1 MEPRQRP
8 YAGEADLQPL
18 ADLLNA
24 CEEVDRLGFGVS
36 VPVLRHQLLQA
47 PAPQFISLWEDDNGK
62 LAGFANIQAIRPSP
76 EGIEGWLAFSVH
88 PAARP
93 PRTEDPGKRIIE
105 WGVARMREAGQEKG
119 IRAMLVTQAR
129 DDETYRNS
137 LLKESG
143 FTVAGYMFMM
153 ARRLDELPEPQLPDG
168 FKLRTPAGEAEAEKW
183 VAMHNETFAESP
195 RTARLTIEEYRRR
208 LSAPFYEPGLDLLA
222 VAPDGA
228 FAAFC
233 LCRRSMPEE
242 KAQTGGKEGWVSLL
256 GARREH
262 RKLGLGRAMLLE
274 GLRRLKAAG
283 VETALLGVEADNP
296 TGATRLYESVGFRK
310 LHTWVQYALSLG

>member
-1 MEPRQRP
+1 MIHQRP

-24 CEEVDRLGFGVS
+24 CEEADRLGFGVS
-36 VPVLRHQLLQA
+36 VDGLRHSLQA
-47 PAPQFISLWEDDNGK
+47 PAPEFISLWEDDDGK

-76 EGIEGWLAFSVH
+76 EGIEGWLGFSVH
-88 PAARP
+88 PAARGS
-93 PRTEDPGKRIIE
+93 DLGDRIIE
-105 WGVARMREAGQEKG
+105 WAVARMRAAGQEKG
-119 IRAMLVTQAR
+119 IRARLVTQAR
-129 DDETYRNS
+129 DDESYRNS
-137 LLKESG
+137 LLKKSG

-168 FKLRTPAGEAEAEKW
+168 FKLRAPAGEAEAEAW
-183 VAMHNETFAESP
+183 VAMHNETFAESQ

-233 LCRRSMPEE
+233 LCRQGMTEE
-242 KAQTGGKEGWVSLL
+242 KPQAVGKEGWVSLL
-256 GARREH
+256 GARREF
-262 RKLGLGRAMLLE
+262 RKMGLGRAMLLE

-296 TGATRLYESVGFRK
+296 TGATKLYESVGFRK
-310 LHTWVQYALSLG
+310 MLTWVQYQREV